1 MAHCRHVPAVHPRL
15 TLNSRAD
22 TVKAVVA
29 ANAAF
34 YDAFVNRD
42 LAAMDRLWAEQAA
55 VACIHP
61 GWDVLVGRD
70 DVLESWRRILSQPTA
85 PEIAHRDAHVMVHD
99 GCALVTC
106 QELIAGVT
114 LAATN
119 AFVYESG
126 RWRMV
131 MHQAS
136 QVARA
141 APWQDTPPTGAV
153 H

>member
-1 MAHCRHVPAVHPRL
+1 ML
-15 TLNSRAD
+15 TSRDD
-22 TVKAVVA
+22 TVKAVIA
-29 ANAAF
+29 ANASF
-34 YDAFVNRD
+34 YDAFVRRD
-42 LAAMDRLWAEQAA
+42 LAAMERLWAEEAP

-61 GWDVLVGRD
+61 GWDVLAGRE
-70 DVLESWRRILSQPTA
+70 DVLDSWRRILSQPTA
-85 PEIAHRDAHVMVHD
+85 PEVAYRDAQVMLYASF
-99 GCALVTC
+99 ALVTC
-106 QELIAGVT
+106 QELVAGVT
-114 LAATN
+114 LAAAN

-141 APWQDTPPTGAV
+141 APWPDAPPTGAV

>member
-1 MAHCRHVPAVHPRL
+1 MAQCGHGADPCIRPILTARDERL
-15 TLNSRAD
+15 RA
-22 TVKAVVA
+22 AIA

-34 YDAFVNRD
+34 YDAFANRD
-42 LAAMDRLWAEQAA
+42 LAAMERLWAETAP

-61 GWDVLVGRD
+61 GWDVLIGRD

-85 PEIAHRDAHVMVHD
+85 PEVAHRDTQVMLHD

-106 QELIAGVT
+106 QELVAGVT

-126 RWRMV
+126 QWRMV

-141 APWQDTPPTGAV
+141 APWQDKPPTGAL

>member
-1 MAHCRHVPAVHPRL
+1 MCSDGDPHCIWPPL
-15 TLNSRAD
+15 TARNDRVRGAI
-22 TVKAVVA
+22 A

-34 YDAFVNRD
+34 YDAFANRD
-42 LAAMDRLWAEQAA
+42 LAAMERLWAEVAP

-61 GWDVLVGRD
+61 GWDVLIGREE
-70 DVLESWRRILSQPTA
+70 VLDSWRRILSQPTA
-85 PEIAHRDAHVMVHD
+85 PEIAHRDTQVMLHD

-106 QELIAGVT
+106 QELVAGVT
-114 LAATN
+114 LAAAN

-126 RWRMV
+126 QWRMV

-141 APWQDTPPTGAV
+141 APWPDTPPTGAV